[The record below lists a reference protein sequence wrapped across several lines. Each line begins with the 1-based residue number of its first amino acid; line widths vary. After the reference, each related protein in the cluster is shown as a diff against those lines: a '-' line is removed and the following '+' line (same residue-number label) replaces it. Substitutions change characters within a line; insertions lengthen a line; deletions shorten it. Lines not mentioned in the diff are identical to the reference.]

1 MATIKP
7 TTYRD
12 DGKGPTI
19 DKDPDAVLDYSQ
31 DWGPWLQNVSDTIVS
46 HEIVAE
52 DGLTVESSA
61 NDATTVTAWVSGGIA
76 GKTQRLT
83 FRVTTADGR
92 TDDRSVFLK
101 ILER

>member
-1 MATIKP
+1 MATMKP

-19 DKDPDAVLDYSQ
+19 DKDPDAVLDYSF
-31 DWGPWLQNVSDTIVS
+31 DWRQWLLSGDSIVS
-46 HEIVAE
+46 HQFLAE
-52 DGLTVESSA
+52 GTLTVESSA
-61 NDATTVTAWVSGGIA
+61 NDATTATAWVSGGTA
-76 GKTQRLT
+76 KSTLRLT
-83 FRVTTADGR
+83 CRINTADGR

>member
-19 DKDPDAVLDYSQ
+19 DKDPDAVLDYSF
-31 DWGPWLQNVSDTIVS
+31 DWGPWLQNVSDTITSAEFVL
-46 HEIVAE
+46 E
-52 DGLTVESSA
+52 DGLVLTNEGY
-61 NDATTVTAWVSGGIA
+61 DTTTATAWVSGGVK

-83 FRVTTADGR
+83 CRITTADGR